1 MHSLSIFSSINW
13 KPKILPNIFP
23 KHTSVYNSHLHAIL
37 WSQSLKQTRTN
48 FLISTFSFFTKL
60 LMYVDS
66 VIFSL
71 IAIVLEWIF
80 PEHVQQFFQ
89 YLLLFIKWINKGNAK
104 ALLNLPAP
112 WEVSQFIPYYT
123 SIYPFAGFS
132 IYTTTRNLS
141 LSKCMPRPQLRNF
154 AVHQ

>member
-13 KPKILPNIFP
+13 KPKILPNISP

-37 WSQSLKQTRTN
+37 WSQSLKQRRTN
-48 FLISTFSFFTKL
+48 FLISTFSFSTKL

-66 VIFSL
+66 IIFSL

-112 WEVSQFIPYYT
+112 ICRFLNLRKIPPWKLPPGKMAPGKLLPSPKKKEFWEASSCYGI
-123 SIYPFAGFS
+123 S
-132 IYTTTRNLS
+132 
-141 LSKCMPRPQLRNF
+141 
-154 AVHQ
+154 